1 MTHSSDFRGEPSTW
15 VHMHATCTHAH
26 TSHTYT
32 RTHVNYKIYLKYEN
46 KVISM
51 SELRAWRSTLI
62 PAGGKQRQE
71 ALNSLEVRLGS
82 TVSSRL
88 PSYVGR
94 LSLTNQRMQSETR
107 VGLLLTE
114 NLQTISSNAPPSTE
128 RTVYFLILRCLS
140 KAVHTALFLFSWSL

>member
-1 MTHSSDFRGEPSTW
+1 
-15 VHMHATCTHAH
+15 
-26 TSHTYT
+26 
-32 RTHVNYKIYLKYEN
+32 
-46 KVISM
+46 M

-71 ALNSLEVRLGS
+71 DLNSLEVRLGS

-128 RTVYFLILRCLS
+128 RNSLFPNLTLS
-140 KAVHTALFLFSWSL
+140 LEGSSHCSVPVFMKSVAQ